1 MPLLLNKKLKII
13 LIPFSGI
20 IILLLYIWLGALL
33 FQLFEQDYSKMKCFE
48 IKHQDLAAR
57 LSTRIK
63 IVKYIKNNVNK
74 FNLNENYSEDIY
86 NTIINDG
93 KNKTE
98 FYLRQYVQIIQKDIE
113 QFMNLQ
119 LENNCDNQ
127 TNWNFV
133 NSFLFSVCNFHFIL
147 LLIFCYFGLDISP
160 DLVNLVFGAQI
171 L

>member
-133 NSFLFSVCNFHFIL
+133 NSFLFSVCIIFIL
-147 LLIFCYFGLDISP
+147 FCYLFFVI
-160 DLVNLVFGAQI
+160 LV
-171 L
+171 